1 MTYVPIR
8 GRSFNTYLPCKAW
21 MIYLINR
28 GIMAPLKEKIAE
40 IKQNV
45 VAFMMLFSPTNISE
59 MIAKA
64 KTMTPM
70 EILMTVL
77 SGMFWLLYGFGFFII
92 RCVALIYKTT
102 ISLMKGGEKEVVKK
116 TDEET
121 ETKKRAPIGNTVS
134 LNKKPFRVA

>member
-64 KTMTPM
+64 KTMLGWEP
-70 EILMTVL
+70 EIDLDKGIDATVAWYL
-77 SGMFWLLYGFGFFII
+77 ENQDW
-92 RCVALIYKTT
+92 A
-102 ISLMKGGEKEVVKK
+102 GGVK
-116 TDEET
+116 
-121 ETKKRAPIGNTVS
+121 
-134 LNKKPFRVA
+134 L